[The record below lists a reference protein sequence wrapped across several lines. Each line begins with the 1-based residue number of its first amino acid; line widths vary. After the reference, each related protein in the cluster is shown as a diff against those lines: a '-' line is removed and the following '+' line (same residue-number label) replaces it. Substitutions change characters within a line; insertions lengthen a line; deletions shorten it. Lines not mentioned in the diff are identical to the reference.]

1 MYQSQHHDVD
11 GLDYGQAEEDDLLS
25 GNHGE
30 EPKVEF
36 EKSLDE
42 LVHEERGQKRQG
54 YKKQFTSSFQ
64 GGQQQ
69 PISQRSD

>member
-1 MYQSQHHDVD
+1 
-11 GLDYGQAEEDDLLS
+11 
-25 GNHGE
+25 
-30 EPKVEF
+30 VEF